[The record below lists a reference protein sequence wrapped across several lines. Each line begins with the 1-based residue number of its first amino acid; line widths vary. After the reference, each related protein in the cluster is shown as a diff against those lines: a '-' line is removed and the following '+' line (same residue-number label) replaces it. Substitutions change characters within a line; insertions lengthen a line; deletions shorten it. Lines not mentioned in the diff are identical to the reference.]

1 MTSSVFQSQASCSFP
16 RSRPIDLPLTF
27 LDDEVED
34 DRLISRER
42 RAREAKV
49 REIVRML
56 SDRDLAVALTQM
68 AVLLEEK

>member
-1 MTSSVFQSQASCSFP
+1 MTSSVFPVTSELFLP

-49 REIVRML
+49 REIARML